1 MQKTAYEMRIS
12 DWSSD
17 VCSSDLQ
24 RLHKLRA
31 LFAQQLPPTLRM
43 VAQFHIR
50 TAAELLRKR
59 DAIVAGG
66 GEGLVLHR
74 GSSHYRAER
83 NDDQLGE
90 RRVGQECVSTC
101 SSRWSPYP

>member
-1 MQKTAYEMRIS
+1 MHFLVFDRPCDAGTF
-12 DWSSD
+12 D
-17 VCSSDLQ
+17 Q

-66 GEGLVLHR
+66 GEGLVLHL
-74 GSSHYRAER
+74 GSSHYRAEPY
-83 NDDQLGE
+83 DDLLKFKPNEYDEAREIG
-90 RRVGQECVSTC
+90 RAHV
-101 SSRWSPYP
+101 